1 MTAVAEREM
10 TTSELAEAD
19 ARLAWNQMSEPGDTR
34 VGALIRVFG
43 AQAALAHV
51 IHDPNAEL
59 VGYALALPSSQVQ
72 EAMRQW
78 QSRYDQ
84 DEIAKR
90 SVLATEH
97 GSSPL
102 FPSDPAWPGMLNH
115 LQDEAPVM
123 LWIKGNSALLTQSRI
138 LSVSGAR
145 AATGYGSHITAE
157 IVEHVVSNEITIAAG
172 TAYGIDAI
180 AHRSALAS
188 NSPTIAVLAGGIERP
203 YPLAHATLIEK
214 IADEGCVISEAA
226 PGSAPTRWRFLQR
239 NRLIA
244 ALSHATLITE
254 AGRNSGSLNLAGHA
268 ERFGKPVGAVPGPI
282 TSATSA
288 GCHRLIKDHGATLI
302 TSGTDTLT
310 LIDAAR

>member
-1 MTAVAEREM
+1 MSAEPER
-10 TTSELAEAD
+10 
-19 ARLAWNQMSEPGDTR
+19 WI
-34 VGALIRVFG
+34 ALVDCESFFASCERVF
-43 AQAALAHV
+43 
-51 IHDPNAEL
+51 DP
-59 VGYALALPSSQVQ
+59 
-72 EAMRQW
+72 
-78 QSRYDQ
+78 
-84 DEIAKR
+84 
-90 SVLATEH
+90 T
-97 GSSPL
+97 
-102 FPSDPAWPGMLNH
+102 
-115 LQDEAPVM
+115 
-123 LWIKGNSALLTQSRI
+123 
-138 LSVSGAR
+138 
-145 AATGYGSHITAE
+145 
-157 IVEHVVSNEITIAAG
+157 
-172 TAYGIDAI
+172 
-180 AHRSALAS
+180 
-188 NSPTIAVLAGGIERP
+188 
-203 YPLAHATLIEK
+203 LAHATLIEK